1 MSLTY
6 GYDAKE
12 GDDMIVTPVQAA
24 EIVSPLLLPGATLV
38 NTFPFRGIFDCLAKF
53 MKLTHIFSKVYP
65 LMGTMAQLRAIGA
78 KWQDVE
84 S

>member
-12 GDDMIVTPVQAA
+12 GDDMIATPVQAA
-24 EIVSPLLLPGATLV
+24 EIVSPLLLPGAALV
-38 NTFPFRGIFDCLAKF
+38 NDFPFRAIFDCVL
-53 MKLTHIFSKVYP
+53 LS
-65 LMGTMAQLRAIGA
+65 
-78 KWQDVE
+78 